1 MLVLARGNR
10 LVAGPCTVRRGT
22 FCEQDRETCIW
33 RMDVDEQVRR
43 DAWVERPALVLA
55 RAMEA
60 ALVFVTACPIP
71 SATVGV

>member
-1 MLVLARGNR
+1 
-10 LVAGPCTVRRGT
+10 
-22 FCEQDRETCIW
+22 
-33 RMDVDEQVRR
+33 MDVDEQVRR
-43 DAWVERPALVLA
+43 DARVERPALVLA